1 VIGKS
6 TQTQE
11 LRQQETVRSLV
22 SAHLQ
27 SYKQDNSKI
36 LCKINNSLWWQSTR
50 QGQTEQNA
58 KAKPA
63 SIKGLSRQTDTEI
76 TQYQQTCREKILKEC
91 HKKFSSSG
99 KEINY
104 VLVVLPSK
112 ENTGQHVWV
121 LSIRREF

>member
-1 VIGKS
+1 MPQVETFRNESVIGKS

-11 LRQQETVRSLV
+11 LRQHETVRSLV

-27 SYKQDNSKI
+27 SYKQKTI
-36 LCKINNSLWWQSTR
+36 LKSFAKINNSLWWQSKR

-76 TQYQQTCREKILKEC
+76 TQTNLSE
-91 HKKFSSSG
+91 
-99 KEINY
+99 
-104 VLVVLPSK
+104 
-112 ENTGQHVWV
+112 ENFK
-121 LSIRREF
+121 RMP